1 MQMVNYAAARSNMV
15 ESQLRTNRVWDQRLL
30 EAFETLPRE
39 AFVPEKARRF
49 AYIDEDLSIG
59 QGRHLMEPM
68 VLARLIQAATI
79 GEEDMVLDLGCGLGY
94 STAVLARL
102 AATVVAV
109 EQVGEFVAVAGQAL
123 DALEITNAVVVQET
137 LTKGYAKQAPYD
149 VILLGGAVAEVP
161 QEILAQLAEGGRL
174 VTVLLDKDG
183 LGRATLMRKDE
194 GVVSG
199 RVLFD
204 AATPV
209 LPGFERKD
217 GFVF

>member
-1 MQMVNYAAARSNMV
+1 MVDYTAARTNMV
-15 ESQLRTNRVWDQRLL
+15 DSQLRTNRVWDQRLL
-30 EAFETLPRE
+30 AAFETLPRE
-39 AFVPEKARRF
+39 IFVPDKARGF
-49 AYIDEDLSIG
+49 AYIDEDLPIG

-68 VLARLIQAATI
+68 VFARLIQAAAI
-79 GEEDMVLDLGCGLGY
+79 EESDMVLDLGCGLGY

-109 EQVGEFVAVAGQAL
+109 EELAAFADSATASL
-123 DALEITNAVVVQET
+123 EALEVTNAVVVQGR
-137 LTKGYAKQAPYD
+137 LTQGYAKQAPYD

-161 QEILAQLAEGGRL
+161 QEIEAQLAEGGRL
-174 VTVLLDKDG
+174 VGVLLDEDG
-183 LGRATLMRKDE
+183 LGRAMLMRKDE

-204 AATPV
+204 ASTPV

>member
-1 MQMVNYAAARSNMV
+1 MVNYTAARINMV
-15 ESQLRTNRVWDQRLL
+15 ESQLRTNRVWNHRLL

-39 AFVPEKARRF
+39 SFVPEKARGF
-49 AYIDEDLSIG
+49 AYVDEDLPIG
-59 QGRHLMEPM
+59 QGRFVMEPM
-68 VLARLIQAATI
+68 VLARLIQAAAI
-79 GEEDMVLDLGCGLGY
+79 QDGDMVLDLGCGLGY

-109 EQVGEFVAVAGQAL
+109 EEVPDFVASATEAL
-123 DALEITNAVVVQET
+123 EALEITNAVVLQGA
-137 LTKGYAKQAPYD
+137 LTQGYAKQAPYD

-161 QEILAQLAEGGRL
+161 QEIEAQLAEGGRL
-174 VTVLLDKDG
+174 VCVLLDQDG
-183 LGRATLMRKDE
+183 IGRAMLMRKDE

-209 LPGFERKD
+209 LPGFERKS